1 MQREPVV
8 RQNGAAIRAIRKK
21 DRRTVA
27 DVAAY
32 AGLKPQTLTNIEN
45 NSKPVSREAL
55 LKIADLLGVPIAAI
69 TRDGTDE
76 EFAEDE
82 ARRVQAETADVAA

>member
-55 LKIADLLGVPIAAI
+55 LKIADLLGVPLAAI
-69 TRDGTDE
+69 TRNGTD
-76 EFAEDE
+76 DE
-82 ARRVQAETADVAA
+82 AADEVQGARAEPAGVAA